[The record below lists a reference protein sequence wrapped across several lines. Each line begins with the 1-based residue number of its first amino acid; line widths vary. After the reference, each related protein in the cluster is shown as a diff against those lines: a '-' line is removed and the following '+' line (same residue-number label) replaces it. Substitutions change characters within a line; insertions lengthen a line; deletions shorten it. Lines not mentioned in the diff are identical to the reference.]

1 MPEPAKR
8 ITRQDIEDRL
18 RELTGGVEETVTE
31 ARPTVLGV
39 AAGAAVALVIAA
51 YLLGRRAGRHRSA
64 VVEIRR
70 A

>member
-1 MPEPAKR
+1 MAEPGQK

-18 RELTGGVEETVTE
+18 RALTGGVEDSVAD
-31 ARPTVLGV
+31 ARPTLVGTAVGVGVVLL
-39 AAGAAVALVIAA
+39 LVA
-51 YLLGRRAGRHRSA
+51 YLLGRRAGRRRSA